1 MADKEQV
8 NLTQAKVDAEAAATE
23 VEKSPEAAKE
33 QAKADAGV
41 AKTDAKVAVQAHP
54 GATAKA
60 QADAANPIGDMF
72 EVQMAENHLQQLD
85 EMATSVES
93 ASNSA
98 ISDMARNLKS

>member
-8 NLTQAKVDAEAAATE
+8 NLTQAKADGEAATAAE
-23 VEKSPEAAKE
+23 GNPEAAKE

-41 AKTDAKVAVQAHP
+41 AKTDAKVAAQAHP
-54 GATAKA
+54 DATAKA
-60 QADAANPIGDMF
+60 QADAANSIGDLF
-72 EVQMAENHLQQLD
+72 ELQMTENHLQQLD
-85 EMATSVES
+85 EMTTSVES